1 MISAIIEA
9 IIAKSSDLLAPRVTV
24 PLIGAVDK
32 ILSLQRNSVS
42 GEDDT
47 IARPKSTASMYAEN
61 GAKFDVESYANVH
74 HLVSHIEGVL
84 LDDKTSGDALGAIF
98 PGGSIGYIEIRF

>member
-1 MISAIIEA
+1 MLDKSLRIKSTSIRCSERSLISAIIEA

-61 GAKFDVESYANVH
+61 GAGLDIVNRWNIVRGCSTSLPDQKRPKF
-74 HLVSHIEGVL
+74 
-84 LDDKTSGDALGAIF
+84 T
-98 PGGSIGYIEIRF
+98 